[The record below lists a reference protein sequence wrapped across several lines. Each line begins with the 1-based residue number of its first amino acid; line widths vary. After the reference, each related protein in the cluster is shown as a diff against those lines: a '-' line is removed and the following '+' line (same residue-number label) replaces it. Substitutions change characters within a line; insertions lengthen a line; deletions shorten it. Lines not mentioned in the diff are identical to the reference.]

1 MTQTNLPRTMASKMQ
16 WMKRGINSVVKR
28 CRITPPHSTGR
39 VVSLLLWPN
48 DGSMVRTQ
56 AQAGDIIIRRLTG
69 GTAVE
74 TSSRSGSVRELAAT
88 AMAQWSRSY
97 KLCVCPEQ

>member
-1 MTQTNLPRTMASKMQ
+1 
-16 WMKRGINSVVKR
+16 MKRGINSVVKR
-28 CRITPPHSTGR
+28 CRITLHSTGR
-39 VVSLLLWPN
+39 TVSLLLWPN
-48 DGSMVRTQ
+48 DGAMARTQ

-88 AMAQWSRSY
+88 A
-97 KLCVCPEQ
+97 